1 MSHVF
6 ITGATGY
13 LGRALIPVL
22 LQRSHRVTALV
33 RPGSESKLPPGVEV
47 VTGNVLDA
55 NSLKTALGDCD
66 TWVQLVGVPHPSPL
80 KAKLFRLI
88 DFRAVT
94 ASLEALPGSQIRHY
108 VYMSVARPTPTMKAY
123 ADVRAEAEERITAL
137 SRTEK
142 FAATFLHP
150 FYVLGPG
157 HHWPYF
163 LIPLYKLL
171 EKIPST
177 REGALRLGL
186 VTRAQMVQS
195 LAWGVENPPQGIR
208 AMSVVDIRRRGE
220 RPFAPTPTPL

>member
-22 LQRSHRVTALV
+22 LQRGHHITAIV
-33 RPGSESKLPPGVEV
+33 RPGSESKLPPGVHV

-55 NSLKTALGDCD
+55 DSLKAALGDCD

-80 KAKLFRLI
+80 KAKLFRLV

-94 ASLEALPGSQIRHY
+94 ASLEALRGSQIRHY

-137 SRTEK
+137 SKTEK
-142 FAATFLHP
+142 FTATFLHP

-157 HHWPYF
+157 HRWPYV

-171 EKIPST
+171 EKIPFT

-186 VTRAQMVQS
+186 VTREQMVQS
-195 LAWGVENPPQGIR
+195 LAWAVENPPQGIQV
-208 AMSVVDIRRRGE
+208 MSVVDIRRH
-220 RPFAPTPTPL
+220 FDSAQ